1 MDTIDRLSAPFTR
14 RLRHPDRAPLHRLV
28 ATGRSVFTGISRTLL
43 LWQDRARQRAHLA
56 SLDHRMLRDIGL
68 SRADVAGEASK
79 PFWRA

>member
-1 MDTIDRLSAPFTR
+1 MDTIDRLSAPS
-14 RLRHPDRAPLHRLV
+14 HRPV
-28 ATGRSVFTGISRTLL
+28 ATGRRVFTVIGRTLV

>member
-1 MDTIDRLSAPFTR
+1 MVRIGMIVMDTIDRLLAPF
-14 RLRHPDRAPLHRLV
+14 
-28 ATGRSVFTGISRTLL
+28 TGRSVFTVIGRTLV

>member
-1 MDTIDRLSAPFTR
+1 MDTINRLSAPFTGRPR
-14 RLRHPDRAPLHRLV
+14 RLDGTPLRRLV
-28 ATGRSVFTGISRTLL
+28 ATGRTVFSVTGRTLV

-68 SRADVAGEASK
+68 SRADVVREASK

>member
-1 MDTIDRLSAPFTR
+1 MDTIDRLP
-14 RLRHPDRAPLHRLV
+14 APLHRPA
-28 ATGRSVFTGISRTLL
+28 ATGRSVFTVIGRTLV

-68 SRADVAGEASK
+68 SRADAAGEASK

>member
-1 MDTIDRLSAPFTR
+1 MDTIHRLLAPF
-14 RLRHPDRAPLHRLV
+14 
-28 ATGRSVFTGISRTLL
+28 TGRSVFTVIGRTLV

-68 SRADVAGEASK
+68 SPAEVAGEASK